1 MKRDAILFILTWVVI
16 LSVQAMAQQQAEGAA
31 PLAPV
36 SAFLPPLGQ
45 TVHYRFSDTIVTP
58 KESRSEAGT
67 LTLTAVGGNEI
78 KATLAIGEKAPRS
91 FAFQV
96 DPTGALQPAAEL
108 DPPSDKPHRSGKSEP
123 SAREQAFLLRLS
135 LAARI
140 GAHPGEEMSMPVLLN
155 VPWASG
161 PVNPILYVKPTTPDA
176 FVGEAVWA
184 QDVPTIST
192 DVNLVSLLAAVRDRD
207 GRIVNNLTRDDFEL
221 KEDGVPQKIRYFS
234 QESNLPLT
242 IGILVDT
249 SRSQRGVL
257 EQESRASNTFLDQ
270 VLREGKDQAFVA
282 HFDTRVETLQGLTS
296 SRKDLAAALGQL
308 SIPDEFATLLY
319 SAIRESSNNVMSK
332 QTGRK
337 AIILLTDGVA
347 FKDPASIETAI
358 ESAQR
363 ADTILYSIRFSDPI
377 AAYRPLRAAV
387 LEAAKE
393 RGKQELERMAKET
406 GGVSYAVTKS
416 QTIEAIYTQIENAL
430 RNQYSIGYTPPRA
443 AADGK
448 YHKIKLT
455 TRDHHLI
462 VESRDGYYAR

>member
-176 FVGEAVWA
+176 FVGEATDTTTTNPPQQGRA
-184 QDVPTIST
+184 HIFRRIAISGRSRSHRRT
-192 DVNLVSLLAAVRDRD
+192 DRRHDRQSGSTHRD
-207 GRIVNNLTRDDFEL
+207 GRLDLDCHPWAFRGASTYRCEL
-221 KEDGVPQKIRYFS
+221 AHY
-234 QESNLPLT
+234 
-242 IGILVDT
+242 
-249 SRSQRGVL
+249 
-257 EQESRASNTFLDQ
+257 RAAWRWPPT
-270 VLREGKDQAFVA
+270 K
-282 HFDTRVETLQGLTS
+282 
-296 SRKDLAAALGQL
+296 ALGQPG
-308 SIPDEFATLLY
+308 IQRTCA
-319 SAIRESSNNVMSK
+319 
-332 QTGRK
+332 
-337 AIILLTDGVA
+337 
-347 FKDPASIETAI
+347 ETC
-358 ESAQR
+358 
-363 ADTILYSIRFSDPI
+363 
-377 AAYRPLRAAV
+377 
-387 LEAAKE
+387 
-393 RGKQELERMAKET
+393 
-406 GGVSYAVTKS
+406 
-416 QTIEAIYTQIENAL
+416 
-430 RNQYSIGYTPPRA
+430 
-443 AADGK
+443 
-448 YHKIKLT
+448 
-455 TRDHHLI
+455 
-462 VESRDGYYAR
+462 ARV